1 MTKKSKKTKTPEV
14 KIDLLQDLQDKLQEI
29 YKRNNGTNIFK
40 TLEEKKE
47 VDDLKKQINNLK
59 NK

>member
-1 MTKKSKKTKTPEV
+1 MTKKSKKPKKSEL
-14 KIDLLQDLQDKLQEI
+14 KIDLLQNLEDRLKEI

-40 TLEEKKE
+40 TIEEKKE
-47 VDDLKKQINNLK
+47 VEQIKEEINKLK

>member
-1 MTKKSKKTKTPEV
+1 MAKKSKKPKKSEL
-14 KIDLLQDLQDKLQEI
+14 KIDLLQNLEDRLKEI

-40 TLEEKKE
+40 TIEEKKE
-47 VDDLKKQINNLK
+47 VEQIKEEINNLK